1 MLTFHRLALRH
12 LHSLGLLRCV
22 LRLLLAVRDAVL
34 VDDPVSLVVVAII
47 DRLLVED
54 EDEDEDYEAGDD
66 AHAEGDEGSRDLAA
80 LVVDVLGDERAVGS
94 SVGA

>member
-1 MLTFHRLALRH
+1 M
-12 LHSLGLLRCV
+12 
-22 LRLLLAVRDAVL
+22 
-34 VDDPVSLVVVAII
+34 VAII

-66 AHAEGDEGSRDLAA
+66 AHPEGDEGSRDLAA